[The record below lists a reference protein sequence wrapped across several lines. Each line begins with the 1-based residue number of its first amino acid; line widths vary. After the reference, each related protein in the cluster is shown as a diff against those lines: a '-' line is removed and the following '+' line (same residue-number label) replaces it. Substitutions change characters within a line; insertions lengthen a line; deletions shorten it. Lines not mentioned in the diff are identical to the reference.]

1 MFARSA
7 KFLFKNASFYRNFAT
22 SFPKLEYLK
31 YEQKDRVALV
41 ELNRPKALNAL
52 CDGLMQELNHV
63 LLTLDK
69 DPDVHAFVI
78 TGSEKA
84 FAAGADI
91 KEMKDLTF
99 QGLLVSNKFAGWEN
113 FLSIQKPI
121 IAAVNGFAFG
131 GGCELAMMCDIIVAG
146 DNAQFGQPEITLGT
160 IPGLGG
166 TQRLVRAI
174 GKSKAMEI
182 ILTGKSISAQEAE
195 KSGLVSKVVDKAK
208 TVEEAL
214 AVAKKISS
222 FSKLTVGIAKEC
234 VNKSY
239 EMSLHEGLNYE
250 KRLFYSTF
258 ATEDRKEG
266 MTAFAEKRKPAFK
279 NN

>member
-1 MFARSA
+1 MFARTTR
-7 KFLFKNASFYRNFAT
+7 FLAKNAFYRTFAT

-31 YEQKDRVALV
+31 YEQKDRVALI
-41 ELNRPKALNAL
+41 ELHRPKALNAL

-69 DPDVHAFVI
+69 DPSVHAFVI

-91 KEMKDLTF
+91 KEMTSLTF
-99 QGLLVSNKFAGWEN
+99 QGLVSSNHFATWEN

-131 GGCELAMMCDIIVAG
+131 GGNELAMMCDIIIAG

-182 ILTGKSISAQEAE
+182 ILTGKSMNAQEAE
-195 KSGLVSKVVDKAK
+195 KNGLVSKVVDKAK

-214 AVAKKISS
+214 ALAKKISS
-222 FSKLTVGIAKEC
+222 YSKLTVGIAKEC
-234 VNKSY
+234 VNKSFDL
-239 EMSLHEGLNYE
+239 SLKEGLNYE
-250 KRLFYSTF
+250 KKLFYSTF

-266 MTAFAEKRKPAFK
+266 MTAFGEKRKPAFK
-279 NN
+279 DN